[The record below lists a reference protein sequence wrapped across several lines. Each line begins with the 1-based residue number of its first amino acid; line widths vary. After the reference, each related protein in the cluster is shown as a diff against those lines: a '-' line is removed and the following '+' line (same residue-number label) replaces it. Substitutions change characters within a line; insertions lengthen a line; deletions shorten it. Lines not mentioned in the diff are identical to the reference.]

1 MLSLSM
7 SPKKALKVSGTI
19 KWKLQS
25 AYEIW
30 YLFISNIWAIFD
42 TTDIKWMKKN

>member
-7 SPKKALKVSGTI
+7 SLKKALKVSGTI
-19 KWKLQS
+19 KWKFQS

-30 YLFISNIWAIFD
+30 YLFISNIWAID
-42 TTDIKWMKKN
+42 STDIKWMKKN

>member
-25 AYEIW
+25 VYEIW
-30 YLFISNIWAIFD
+30 YSGISNIWAID
-42 TTDIKWMKKN
+42 STDIKWMKKN